1 MKSRYTKIFLGI
13 NFIFILGLILIN
25 LYVSEVYNQKG
36 NQKIDGILTYLVAT
50 YPDIEEEEILQI
62 LDKEG
67 GENILLRYGLD
78 SERDSFVE
86 QDLWML
92 NVAGLLLYLSVLL
105 CLYRVYM
112 SGRRKKVEEL
122 ITYIHDMNHRTYE
135 MNLMDYND
143 NELNVLKNELYQLT
157 VQLKEE
163 AITNQE
169 GRIKLKDS
177 LADISH
183 QLKTPLTSMLIR
195 IENQEKALVVDKKQ
209 LREMRR
215 EIVHINDL
223 IIAIL
228 KLARFDAG
236 VIEFKQQ
243 EVKAASLVEGVVEQL
258 SLLSELKD
266 IQIVTAV
273 SEDVMLHCDPQ
284 WQIEALSNIVKNAI
298 EHAYEGTEVKIS
310 VEQNQLY
317 TTIEVQNYGKVIEP
331 NKLKKIFERF
341 YRTDED
347 NKNSIGIGLALS
359 KRIIMEEGGLIRA
372 TSDEKEGTKFE
383 VKYFK

>member
-1 MKSRYTKIFLGI
+1 MKSKYTKIFLGI
-13 NFIFILGLILIN
+13 NLIFILGLILIN
-25 LYVSEVYNQKG
+25 LYVSEVYNQKV
-36 NQKIDGILTYLVAT
+36 NQKIDGILTYVVET

-67 GENILLRYGLD
+67 GKNILLRYGLD

-92 NVAGLLLYLSVLL
+92 NVVGLLLYLSVLL
-105 CLYRVYM
+105 CLYRGYM
-112 SGRRKKVEEL
+112 SVRRKKVEEL
-122 ITYIHDMNHRTYE
+122 IAYIHDMNHRTYE

-163 AITNQE
+163 AIRNQE

-215 EIVHINDL
+215 EIAHINDL

-236 VIEFKQQ
+236 VIEFKRQ
-243 EVKAASLVEGVVEQL
+243 EVKAAFLVEGVVEEL

-273 SEDVMLHCDPQ
+273 SEEVMLHCDPQ
-284 WQIEALSNIVKNAI
+284 WQTEALSNIVKNAI
-298 EHAYEGTEVKIS
+298 EHAYEGTKVKIL

-317 TTIEVQNYGKVIEP
+317 TTIEVQNYGKIIEP
-331 NKLKKIFERF
+331 IKLKKIFDRF

-347 NKNSIGIGLALS
+347 NKNSVGIGLSLS
-359 KRIIMEEGGLIRA
+359 KMIIMEEGGLIRA
-372 TSDEKEGTKFE
+372 FSDEKEGTRFE

>member
-1 MKSRYTKIFLGI
+1 MKSKYTKIFLGI
-13 NFIFILGLILIN
+13 NLIFILGLILIN
-25 LYVSEVYNQKG
+25 LYVSEVYNQKV
-36 NQKIDGILTYLVAT
+36 NQKIDGILTYVVET

-67 GENILLRYGLD
+67 GKNILLRYGLD

-92 NVAGLLLYLSVLL
+92 NVVGLLLYFSMLL
-105 CLYRVYM
+105 CLYKGYM

-122 ITYIHDMNHRTYE
+122 IAYIHDMNHRSYT
-135 MNLMDYND
+135 MNLLDYND
-143 NELNVLKNELYQLT
+143 NELNALKNELYQLT
-157 VQLKEE
+157 IQLKEE
-163 AITNQE
+163 AVTNQE

-195 IENQEKALVVDKKQ
+195 IENQEKAMVVDKKQ

-215 EIVHINDL
+215 EIAHINDL

-236 VIEFKQQ
+236 VIEFKRQ
-243 EVKAASLVEGVVEQL
+243 EVKATLLVEAVVEEL
-258 SLLSELKD
+258 ALLSELKD
-266 IQIVTAV
+266 IQIVSVV
-273 SEDVMLHCDPQ
+273 SEEVTLQCDPQ
-284 WQIEALSNIVKNAI
+284 WQTEALSNIVKNAI
-298 EHAYEGTEVKIS
+298 EHATEGTEVKIL

-317 TTIEVQNYGKVIEP
+317 TTIEVQNYGKVIES
-331 NKLKKIFERF
+331 NQLKKIFERF
-341 YRTDED
+341 YRMDED

-359 KRIIMEEGGLIRA
+359 KMIIMEEGGLIRA
-372 TSDEKEGTKFE
+372 TSDEKEGTRFE